1 MKIKFCGAAGEVTGS
16 SHLITLDDGFK
27 ILLDCG
33 LYQGHD
39 KDMAQ
44 FNEQWLFKPSDID
57 CLIVSHAHIDHT
69 GRIPKLVGDGFNGK
83 IYATHA
89 TRDLCSLMLLDSAKI
104 QENDAKYQNKHRHH
118 DEPEQTPLYT
128 LKDAQR
134 TMQFFSAFG
143 YERWFHIHPKVK
155 VLFRDAG
162 HILGSASV
170 TLEVEEG
177 GKITRFGFTG
187 DIGRPARPILS
198 DPMPLP
204 EVDYLIC
211 ESTYGDRLHEGA
223 PNELNRFLEIIHETC
238 IVNKGKL
245 LIPAFSVGRTQEI
258 AYMLD
263 QLHKAGR
270 LPHIPVFIDS
280 PLSVNATEVFIKHPE
295 CFDEELHA
303 YMLTDENPFGFNSL
317 FYIRD
322 TEGSKQLNS
331 SQQPCIIIAS
341 SGMLNA
347 GRIKHHLA
355 NNIEN
360 HRNTFLMVGYCSPGT
375 LGAEL
380 RDGAKHIRV
389 FGQNKQ
395 VLARVEI
402 MDGFSA
408 HGDQQE
414 MFDVIQ
420 NQIPTCKKLWLVH
433 GTEERQTPWRAFLM
447 EKGFKDVAIPTLGE
461 EEILA

>member
-16 SHLITLDDGFK
+16 SHLITLDDGYT

-33 LYQGHD
+33 LYQGND
-39 KDMAQ
+39 KEMKE
-44 FNEQWLFKPSDID
+44 FNDKWMFNPADIN

-69 GRIPKLVGDGFNGK
+69 GRIPKLVADGFNGK
-83 IYATHA
+83 IYSTHA

-104 QENDAKYQNKHRHH
+104 QEGDTKYHNKHRRD
-118 DEPEQTPLYT
+118 DEQDDSPLYT
-128 LKDAQR
+128 IRDAQR
-134 TMQFFSAFG
+134 TMQFFSAAS
-143 YERWFHIHPKVK
+143 YDKWFHVHPNVK

-170 TLEVEEG
+170 TLEVQEG
-177 GKITRFGFTG
+177 DKTIRFGFTG
-187 DIGRPARPILS
+187 DIGRPLRPILR
-198 DPMPLP
+198 DPQPLP

-223 PNELNRFLEIIHETC
+223 PSELDHFLRIIHDTC
-238 IVNKGKL
+238 VKNKGKL
-245 LIPAFSVGRTQEI
+245 IIPAFSVGRTQEI

-263 QLHKAGR
+263 QLHQAGK
-270 LPHIPVFIDS
+270 LPHIPVYIDS
-280 PLSVNATEVFIKHPE
+280 PLSVNATEVFIQHPE
-295 CFDEELHA
+295 CFDDELHE

-322 TEGSKQLNS
+322 TEGSKQLNK
-331 SQQPCIIIAS
+331 SQQPCVIIAS
-341 SGMLNA
+341 SGMMNA

-360 HRNTFLMVGYCSPGT
+360 EQNTFLMVGYCSPGT

-380 RDGAKHIRV
+380 RNGAKQIHI
-389 FGQNKQ
+389 FGQIKQ
-395 VLARVEI
+395 VLANVEI

-408 HGDQQE
+408 HGDQAE
-414 MFDVIQ
+414 MFDVIK
-420 NQIPTCKKLWLVH
+420 NQIPTCKKVWLVH
-433 GTEERQTPWRAFLM
+433 GTAERQVPWKNFLQ
-447 EKGFKDVAIPTLGE
+447 EKGFRDVGIPALGE
-461 EEILA
+461 EEILD